1 MLNDLDSPIVA
12 DVEEV
17 IAQAQEAQQQ
27 QAEAQAPYQQQL
39 QALEMQKIAAQIAE
53 LQAKAQKYSQ
63 QGALVEAHTASEQ
76 INQNLDLANL
86 AAAQDQGVQN
96 PQVSPTKPTHA
107 QGSKWQKYFSAQHLE
122 Y

>member
-1 MLNDLDSPIVA
+1 MSK
-12 DVEEV
+12 
-17 IAQAQEAQQQ
+17 
-27 QAEAQAPYQQQL
+27 
-39 QALEMQKIAAQIAE
+39 ALEMQKIAAQIAE

-63 QGALVEAHTASEQ
+63 QGALVEAHTTSEQ

-86 AAAQDQGVQN
+86 ATQAQDTTTQE
-96 PQVSPTKPTHA
+96 PPTKPTHA